1 MDMKTQSPN
10 GLDAAVST
18 EPANSDASRLPGNL
32 FMGELKDPQ
41 HAVLRTSMLP
51 PYPKGCDVVLLGMGC
66 FWGAERR
73 IWQLQGVHTTAVG
86 YAGGVHI
93 NPDYQ
98 LVCTGQTGHA
108 EVVLVVYR
116 PSELQFARLL
126 QVFFEAHDPTQ
137 GMRQGNDIGT
147 QYRSTIYTTQ
157 GTQTEAARQVASDY
171 EAALRGRGYPALTT
185 EIRERCTFYFAEP
198 YHQQYLA
205 KNPNGYCGL
214 RGTGV
219 SCPVPGLSA

>member
-1 MDMKTQSPN
+1 MDMKTQLPN
-10 GLDAAVST
+10 GFDAAINT
-18 EPANSDASRLPGNL
+18 DPAHSEGNGLPGNL
-32 FMGELKDPQ
+32 FMGELKHPE
-41 HAVLRTSMLP
+41 HSVLRTAMLP
-51 PYPKGCDVVLLGMGC
+51 PYPKGCEVVLLGMGC

-73 IWQLQGVHTTAVG
+73 IWQLAGVHTTAVG

-98 LVCTGQTGHA
+98 RVCTGQTGHA

-116 PSELQFARLL
+116 PSELEFARLL

-137 GMRQGNDIGT
+137 GMRQGNDIGS
-147 QYRSTIYTTQ
+147 QYRSAIYTTLR
-157 GTQTEAARQVASDY
+157 TQTEVARQVAIDY
-171 EAALRGRGYPALTT
+171 EAALRDSGYPALTT

-219 SCPVPGLSA
+219 SCPVPNLTV